1 MSHKQNGLPSTCDS
15 LSTVAFHQKPCP
27 LIHELWTILLTH
39 ETQLEYFDSGFTSK
53 LVDTHPPSLIASQ
66 PNQSFFFLLILNL
79 SSDSHE
85 HCGCGGW
92 WRGHGRGCSGQWPFT
107 FPSMNFPSNPNLAS
121 YDFYSS
127 CQNFEPPF
135 TSHGLL
141 RPAPMNMFS
150 QSQLSLLHAKFTINM
165 AILHEILQPD
175 ITLLWVWS
183 QLLQVINTLHLL
195 LSFGFRV
202 ILPICK
208 LSPCSIYLLW
218 VELAQMIRTP
228 CGVTNPSSHGPK
240 ESLIKKISLCAC
252 T

>member
-1 MSHKQNGLPSTCDS
+1 MSHKQNGLPSTYDS
-15 LSTVAFHQKPCP
+15 LFTVAFHQKPCP

-53 LVDTHPPSLIASQ
+53 LVDTHLPSLIASQ
-66 PNQSFFFLLILNL
+66 PNQSSFFFFFLILNL
-79 SSDSHE
+79 SLLIL
-85 HCGCGGW
+85 
-92 WRGHGRGCSGQWPFT
+92 
-107 FPSMNFPSNPNLAS
+107 MNIVVVGDAGVVMAVAVVVNGPLLFHPWIFLPILILL
-121 YDFYSS
+121 
-127 CQNFEPPF
+127 P
-135 TSHGLL
+135 SHGLL

-165 AILHEILQPD
+165 AILHEISQPD

-202 ILPICK
+202 ILSIYK